1 MLYCRLPLGND
12 TLKDVLLATA
22 ASMTACKSQL
32 TWWWWYSQN
41 SDPNAVYPESVSI
54 QRLYYAIYDDDNSTL
69 SNGQVRPIN
78 ESSSYAPCS
87 V

>member
-1 MLYCRLPLGND
+1 MLGCRLPLGND

-32 TWWWWYSQN
+32 TWWWWWWYSQN

-54 QRLYYAIYDDDNSTL
+54 QRLYYASYDDGNSTS
-69 SNGQVRPIN
+69 SNGQVCPLD
-78 ESSSYAPCS
+78 E
-87 V
+87 